1 MMLNLVREPSCNVNV
16 QLRMQTTFLNQLILG
31 LRTTHYFAMRLLA
44 PLICVLGLG
53 EAGLIHA
60 RGLLAAGA
68 RVGVAS
74 RRGIAPPFA
83 DRAYDNY
90 EDALA
95 DEDVSG
101 VVIATPYNTHPELVS
116 KAANAGKH
124 ILVEKPLGASLEE
137 AKAAME
143 DAAKVRTTTGFMRR
157 WDAGYAAART
167 ANIGKPLVLRCLSG
181 DAEYPAKYRRP
192 GGASPG
198 AMWRDLAVH
207 DIDLARWL
215 LRDEVEVV
223 YARAGALVHPDIAE
237 LGDADTGVAVLGMRG
252 GGSAVLTLS
261 RALGYGHK
269 VCSELVGT
277 LGSVDVGDLKKTEAT
292 VKLEGE
298 VKTDVRMDFRERF
311 GLAFHRQA
319 QGFVDLVCADDMRA
333 EKMLASWQYPTY
345 QDGLNAT
352 AVAEALCEAADTGMP
367 VKLGA

>member
-1 MMLNLVREPSCNVNV
+1 
-16 QLRMQTTFLNQLILG
+16 
-31 LRTTHYFAMRLLA
+31 MRSSA

-53 EAGLIHA
+53 EAGVIHA

-74 RRGIAPPFA
+74 RRGIALAFA
-83 DRAYDNY
+83 DRAYESYD
-90 EDALA
+90 DAFK
-95 DEDVSG
+95 DEEVAG
-101 VVIATPYNTHPELVS
+101 VVIATPYDTHPELVS

-137 AKAAME
+137 AQAAMA
-143 DAAKVRTTTGFMRR
+143 DAGKVRTMTGFMRR
-157 WDAGYAAART
+157 WDTGYAAART
-167 ANIGKPLVLRCLSG
+167 ADIGKPLVLRCLSG

-215 LRDEVEVV
+215 LQDEVEVV
-223 YARAGALVHPDIAE
+223 YARAGALVHPDIAQ

-277 LGSVDVGDLKKTEAT
+277 SGTVDVGDLKKTEAV

-311 GLAFHRQA
+311 GVAFHRQA
-319 QGFVDLVCADDMRA
+319 EGFVDLVMADDVGA

-345 QDGLNAT
+345 NDGLRAT
-352 AVAEALCEAADTGMP
+352 QVAEALCMAADSGMP
-367 VKLGA
+367 VKVDG